1 MRKTLKIAGAVCLIV
16 MSLFNFSCGG
26 SAEKSDSTEKDDFPY
41 RTAKTDVKTDGQLY
55 ADGFLNMPSYLWTE
69 RKTKD

>member
-26 SAEKSDSTEKDDFPY
+26 NSEKSDSTEKDDFPY
-41 RTAKTDVKTDGQLY
+41 RTAKTDVKTDL
-55 ADGFLNMPSYLWTE
+55 FS
-69 RKTKD
+69 